1 METDVLSPPVFDG
14 SFCGYPG
21 DLPPGEAG
29 VACETCPLRAANF
42 DLRQQVGYYQTQHQ
56 RTRQREDKLKQEV
69 AELQAKLRLRERQL
83 FGRKSEK
90 GNSRDQNQQKN
101 KNQDKAKKARGQQP
115 GSQGHP
121 RQDYSHLPVEEEI
134 CKLPED
140 QCQCPECGLP
150 LEDFPGTEDS
160 EQIEI
165 DVRAHRR
172 VIRRRRYRPA
182 CRCNKLPGIVTAP
195 GPAKLIPKG
204 LYGISVW
211 TTVLLD
217 KYCFLRPTWRLI
229 EDLKSHGLKLSM
241 GTITDGLQRL
251 GGLFEPIMTEINREN
266 WRQKQWHADETRWK
280 MFCEIVGKVGPNWY
294 FWVFESCSAVA
305 FVLAPCRAAK
315 VPEAYFA
322 GVEEG
327 VLIVDR
333 YSAYKAMA
341 KVKLGKIRLAF
352 CWTHVRRDFL
362 DVAKDWPSEESW
374 GMDWVGRIGEL
385 FHLNDLRLK
394 AQENPTAFAEQD
406 QKLRQSTDRMAR
418 QCEEELGQSNLH
430 PARRKALESLRN
442 HWEGLTLFV
451 DRPEIPMDN
460 SEAERQMRPLAVC
473 RKIFYGSFSLWSGQ
487 LAARMF
493 SLFATLRL
501 WKLNP
506 RKWLTAYLRAC
517 AENGGQPPPDAKR
530 FLPWNLSEDDRLSFA
545 EEPAVEDSS

>member
-1 METDVLSPPVFDG
+1 METNVLSPQVFDG
-14 SFCGYPG
+14 SFCGCPG

-29 VACETCPLRAANF
+29 GACKACPLKAENF

-56 RTRQREDKLKQEV
+56 RARQREEKLQQEV
-69 AELQAKLRLRERQL
+69 AELQVKLRLRQRQL

-101 KNQDKAKKARGQQP
+101 KGQDKAKKPRGQQA

-121 RQDYSHLPVEEEI
+121 RQDYSHLPAEEEI
-134 CKLPED
+134 YELPEG

-150 LEDFPGTEDS
+150 LQEFPGTEDS

-165 DVRAHRR
+165 NVRAHRR

-195 GPAKLIPKG
+195 GPADWRV
-204 LYGISVW
+204 ISSERSS
-211 TTVLLD
+211 LES
-217 KYCFLRPTWRLI
+217 PG
-229 EDLKSHGLKLSM
+229 EP
-241 GTITDGLQRL
+241 DG
-251 GGLFEPIMTEINREN
+251 F
-266 WRQKQWHADETRWK
+266 
-280 MFCEIVGKVGPNWY
+280 
-294 FWVFESCSAVA
+294 
-305 FVLAPCRAAK
+305 CRAGPK
-315 VPEAYFA
+315 
-322 GVEEG
+322 
-327 VLIVDR
+327 
-333 YSAYKAMA
+333 
-341 KVKLGKIRLAF
+341 
-352 CWTHVRRDFL
+352 
-362 DVAKDWPSEESW
+362 
-374 GMDWVGRIGEL
+374 
-385 FHLNDLRLK
+385 
-394 AQENPTAFAEQD
+394 
-406 QKLRQSTDRMAR
+406 
-418 QCEEELGQSNLH
+418 
-430 PARRKALESLRN
+430 LRN

-473 RKIFYGSFSLWSGQ
+473 RKIFYGSFSLWSGR
-487 LAARMF
+487 LAAMMF

-506 RKWLTAYLRAC
+506 SKWLTAYLTAC